1 VLKVVIILMITFSGI
16 IVKVGLTLFIGL
28 DRLGKEM
35 IGILPE
41 IRVRVTVF
49 WDRLLYALLVYLFV
63 E

>member
-1 VLKVVIILMITFSGI
+1 MITFSGI
-16 IVKVGLTLFIGL
+16 IVKVVLTLFIGL